1 MSVAEEIRAEH
12 KKLKGKG
19 FKAHFSYFMT
29 YYKWPTLAVI
39 AVAAIV
45 ISLIRSIASNKPTAV
60 NAMFLNGTN
69 TELTYSTDWIEND
82 FIQYAG
88 IDTGKYSVTIDTS
101 SYITPGGAQS
111 QVEAATSM
119 KIMAYSA
126 AKDLDVMTADPYNF
140 HNYARSGMFT
150 DLRDILSQE
159 QIEKYSSYFYYI
171 DGKEIEEYEN
181 SSSLDE
187 QAAEAQS
194 MSVYTESS
202 EDESGDA
209 AGENKEGAEDTD
221 DLTDT
226 ESNPLTAEAD
236 AKAAALLAE
245 EKKDVFVSP
254 DPSAMEDPIPVGVIL
269 TEAPYFSTTN
279 FYGDIVPICGV
290 LVSSDRQD
298 MAVKMLEYLWEH

>member
-29 YYKWPTLAVI
+29 YYKWPTVAVI
-39 AVAAIV
+39 AVLVIG
-45 ISLIRSIASNKPTAV
+45 ISLIRSILSNKPAAV
-60 NAMFLNGTN
+60 NAMFLNGSN
-69 TELTYSTDWIEND
+69 TDLTYSTDWIEND

-126 AKDLDVMTADPYNF
+126 AKDLDVLTSDPYNF

-150 DLRDILSQE
+150 DLRDVLSEE
-159 QIEKYSSYFYYI
+159 QIEKYSPYFYYI

-181 SSSLDE
+181 TTSLED
-187 QAAEAQS
+187 QAAQAESDAA
-194 MSVYTESS
+194 YTGSTAAEDA
-202 EDESGDA
+202 DESTDA
-209 AGENKEGAEDTD
+209 ETEGADATAD
-221 DLTDT
+221 ID
-226 ESNPLTAEAD
+226 SNPLTAEAD

-245 EKKDVFVSP
+245 EKVDVFVSP
-254 DPSAMEDPIPVGVIL
+254 DPSEMEDPIPVGVIL
-269 TEAPYFSTTN
+269 TEAPYFSTTG

-290 LVSSDRQD
+290 LVSSERQD
-298 MAVKMLEYLWEH
+298 MGVKMLDYLWEH

>member
-1 MSVAEEIRAEH
+1 MSVSEEIRAEH

-29 YYKWPTLAVI
+29 YYKWPTLAAI

-60 NAMFLNGTN
+60 NAMFLNGSN
-69 TELTYSTDWIEND
+69 TDLTYSTDWIED
-82 FIQYAG
+82 EFINYAG

-150 DLRDILSQE
+150 DLRDILSEE
-159 QIEKYSSYFYYI
+159 QIEKYEPYFYYI

-187 QAAEAQS
+187 QAADA
-194 MSVYTESS
+194 ESY
-202 EDESGDA
+202 A
-209 AGENKEGAEDTD
+209 AYAADTAKEE
-221 DLTDT
+221 
-226 ESNPLTAEAD
+226 EYNPLTAEAD
-236 AKAAALLAE
+236 AKAAALLE
-245 EKKDVFVSP
+245 QEKTDAFVNP
-254 DPSAMEDPIPVGVIL
+254 DPSTMEDPIPVGVIL
-269 TEAPYFSTTN
+269 TDAPYFSTTN

-290 LVSSDRQD
+290 LVSSERQD
-298 MAVKMLEYLWEH
+298 MAVKMLNYLWEH

>member
-1 MSVAEEIRAEH
+1 MSVSEEIRAEH

-29 YYKWPTLAVI
+29 YYKWPTVAVI
-39 AVAAIV
+39 VVAVIL
-45 ISLIRSIASNKPTAV
+45 ISLIRSIVSNKPTAV
-60 NAMFLNGTN
+60 NAMFLNGSN
-69 TELTYSTDWIEND
+69 TDLTYSTDWIEES

-111 QVEAATSM
+111 QVEAATSI

-126 AKDLDVMTADPYNF
+126 AKDLDVLTADPYNF

-150 DLRDILSQE
+150 DLRDVLNEE
-159 QIEKYSSYFYYI
+159 QIEKYSPYFYYI

-187 QAAEAQS
+187 QAAEAES
-194 MSVYTESS
+194 DATFTESGATENAEGDNTGAT
-202 EDESGDA
+202 ED
-209 AGENKEGAEDTD
+209 AEDTD
-221 DLTDT
+221 DMD
-226 ESNPLTAEAD
+226 SNPLTAEAD
-236 AKAAALLAE
+236 AKAAALLE
-245 EKKDVFVSP
+245 QEKTDVFVSP
-254 DPSAMEDPIPVGVIL
+254 DPSTMEDPIPVGVIL
-269 TEAPYFSTTN
+269 TDAPYFSTTD

-290 LVSSDRQD
+290 LVSSERQD
-298 MAVKMLEYLWEH
+298 MAVKMLDYLWEH